1 MKIVE
6 PPYDC
11 QLCRM
16 ELADRILDNVENDI
30 TVSFATFIVSFNAM
44 AVKYGLDTISL
55 SRALITEIHA
65 SHSGGE
71 DA

>member
-1 MKIVE
+1 
-6 PPYDC
+6 
-11 QLCRM
+11 M

-30 TVSFATFIVSFNAM
+30 TVSFATFIVSFNVM

-55 SRALITEIHA
+55 SRSLITEIHA